1 VRLRQLLWT
10 VVFLADRGADE
21 RSRLGGAVTV
31 AVIVAAG
38 WLLLRRV
45 C

>member
-1 VRLRQLLWT
+1 MRQLLWT

-21 RSRLGGAVTV
+21 RGCVGSAVTV

-38 WLLLRRV
+38 WLLLRQV

>member
-1 VRLRQLLWT
+1 VKQVLWT

-21 RSRLGGAVTV
+21 PSWLGLAVTM

-38 WLLLRRV
+38 WLLFRQA